1 MESGIFFVFLEV
13 CSLSDLVNIADPDQ
27 VLRHAASGK
36 TIMFRDVSFL
46 FNNKIMFADSEGQ
59 GRKRYFMK
67 IKYLG
72 KCKEYG
78 PRSNVTVNIYIYI
91 YIYIHVYIVGNISL
105 KKFDIF
111 LFTCFALLCLTLILL
126 LFLVCFAFT

>member
-1 MESGIFFVFLEV
+1 
-13 CSLSDLVNIADPDQ
+13 
-27 VLRHAASGK
+27 
-36 TIMFRDVSFL
+36 
-46 FNNKIMFADSEGQ
+46 MFADSEGQ
-59 GRKRYFMK
+59 GRERYFMK

-78 PRSNVTVNIYIYI
+78 PRSNVTLNIYIYI
-91 YIYIHVYIVGNISL
+91 YIVGNISL